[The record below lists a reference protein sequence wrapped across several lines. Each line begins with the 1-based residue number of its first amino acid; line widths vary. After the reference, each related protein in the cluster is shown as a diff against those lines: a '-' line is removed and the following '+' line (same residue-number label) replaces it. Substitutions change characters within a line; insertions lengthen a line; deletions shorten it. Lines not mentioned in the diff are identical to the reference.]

1 MKSWPPEFIAD
12 GKNVRLEIS
21 REEHAVDLAAV
32 VAKGELHK
40 LWYTMIPEPDG
51 ISDEIQRRLALR
63 EQGNMLPFTI
73 IDKSSE
79 KPVGMTTYMNI
90 DAITPRLEI
99 GSTWICPSVQKTPIN
114 TECKYLLLQHA
125 FEELHCIAVEFRTHF
140 VNHQSRRAIERLGA
154 KFDGVIRSHM
164 IMQNGTVR
172 DTAIYSILRGEWPTV
187 QANLQWQL
195 EKPRI

>member
-1 MKSWPPEFIAD
+1 MSSWPPEFIAD

-21 REEHAVDLAAV
+21 REEHALDLAAV

-172 DTAIYSILRGEWPTV
+172 DTAIYSILRTEWPTV

>member
-1 MKSWPPEFIAD
+1 MSSWPPEFIAD

-21 REEHAVDLAAV
+21 REEHAVDLAAA

-51 ISDEIQRRLALR
+51 ISDEIQRRLELR
-63 EQGNMLPFTI
+63 EQGSMLPFTI

-90 DAITPRLEI
+90 DAISPRLEI

-114 TECKYLLLQHA
+114 TECKYLLLKHA

-154 KFDGVIRSHM
+154 KLDGVLRSHM
-164 IMQNGTVR
+164 VMANGTIR
-172 DTAIYSILRGEWPTV
+172 DTAVYSILASEWPTV

-195 EKPRI
+195 EKPRS

>member
-1 MKSWPPEFIAD
+1 MSSWPPEFIAD

-21 REEHAVDLAAV
+21 REEHAVDLAAA

-90 DAITPRLEI
+90 DASTPRLEI

-172 DTAIYSILRGEWPTV
+172 DTAIYSILRSEWPTV

>member
-51 ISDEIQRRLALR
+51 ISDEIQRRLELR
-63 EQGNMLPFTI
+63 EQGSMLPFTI

-90 DAITPRLEI
+90 DAISPRLEI

-172 DTAIYSILRGEWPTV
+172 DTAIYSILRSEWPTV

-195 EKPRI
+195 EKPRR

>member
-32 VAKGELHK
+32 VAKGQLHK

-51 ISDEIQRRLALR
+51 ISDEIQRRLELR

-90 DAITPRLEI
+90 DAISPRLEI
-99 GSTWICPSVQKTPIN
+99 GSTWVCPSVQKTPIN

-125 FEELHCIAVEFRTHF
+125 FEELHCIAIEFRTHF

>member
-1 MKSWPPEFIAD
+1 MSSWPPEFIAD

-21 REEHAVDLAAV
+21 REEHAVDLAAA

-125 FEELHCIAVEFRTHF
+125 FKELHCIAVEFRTHF
-140 VNHQSRRAIERLGA
+140 VNNQSRRAIERLGA

-172 DTAIYSILRGEWPTV
+172 DTAIYSILRSEWPTV
-187 QANLQWQL
+187 QANLRWQL

>member
-1 MKSWPPEFIAD
+1 MSIWPPEFIAD
-12 GKNVRLEIS
+12 GKSVRLEIS
-21 REEHAVDLAAV
+21 RKEHVEDLASV
-32 VAKGELHK
+32 VTNSQLHK
-40 LWYTMIPEPDG
+40 LWYTMIPEPNG
-51 ISDEIQRRLALR
+51 VSDEIQRRLKIR
-63 EQGNMLPFTI
+63 DQGNMLPFTI
-73 IDKSSE
+73 IDKASG

-114 TECKYLLLQHA
+114 IECKYLLLQHA

-172 DTAIYSILRGEWPTV
+172 DTAIYSILLGEWPTV

>member
-154 KFDGVIRSHM
+154 KFDGVIRSHK

-172 DTAIYSILRGEWPTV
+172 DTAIYSILRSEWPTV

-195 EKPRI
+195 EKPRR

>member
-1 MKSWPPEFIAD
+1 MSSWPPEFIAD

-21 REEHAVDLAAV
+21 REEHALDLAAV

-172 DTAIYSILRGEWPTV
+172 DTAIYSILRSEWPTV

>member
-1 MKSWPPEFIAD
+1 MSSWPPEFIAD

-51 ISDEIQRRLALR
+51 VSDEIQRRLALR

-172 DTAIYSILRGEWPTV
+172 DTAIYSILRSEWPTV

>member
-1 MKSWPPEFIAD
+1 MSSWPPEFIAD

-21 REEHAVDLAAV
+21 REEHAVDLAAA

-125 FEELHCIAVEFRTHF
+125 FEELHCLAVEFRTHF

-187 QANLQWQL
+187 EANLQWQL

>member
-1 MKSWPPEFIAD
+1 MSSWPPEFIAD

-21 REEHAVDLAAV
+21 REEHAVDLAAA

-99 GSTWICPSVQKTPIN
+99 GSTWICPSVQKTPVN

-172 DTAIYSILRGEWPTV
+172 DTAIYSILRSEWPTV

>member
-63 EQGNMLPFTI
+63 EQGSMLPFTI

-154 KFDGVIRSHM
+154 KFDGVIRSHK

-172 DTAIYSILRGEWPTV
+172 DTAIYSILRSEWPTV

-195 EKPRI
+195 EKPRR

>member
-1 MKSWPPEFIAD
+1 M
-12 GKNVRLEIS
+12 
-21 REEHAVDLAAV
+21 DLAAV
-32 VAKGELHK
+32 VAKGQLHK

-51 ISDEIQRRLALR
+51 ISDEIQRRLELR

-90 DAITPRLEI
+90 DAISPRLEI
-99 GSTWICPSVQKTPIN
+99 GSTWICPSVQKTLIN